1 MPRWPA
7 LATVPSWRVGARGA
21 LRGLGR
27 EAGRPGDR
35 SPPDAAA
42 RLGPDCGAGPRGQTA
57 ETGDPVPRE
66 RGALDPRP
74 HVATRAE
81 TQRQVAS
88 GPAPAT
94 PPACL
99 RKLGEHVTSRPSRD
113 RSPSEHPQ
121 VSPLQAPNLLDAIQT
136 PPGRPLSSCAH
147 NGFLCAAGYAPGP
160 RTGPSVLWSFR
171 TQRHPHTD
179 GAYKYPPR
187 EK

>member
-1 MPRWPA
+1 MAGPGHRA
-7 LATVPSWRVGARGA
+7 ELAGRCLGAP
-21 LRGLGR
+21 RGLGR

-35 SPPDAAA
+35 SAPDGAA
-42 RLGPDCGAGPRGQTA
+42 RLSPDCGAGPRGQTA

-74 HVATRAE
+74 HAATRAD

-94 PPACL
+94 PPACP

-121 VSPLQAPNLLDAIQT
+121 VSPLQAPK
-136 PPGRPLSSCAH
+136 PPGCHTNTARPPPVLVCVCARVRTLSRSVISDS
-147 NGFLCAAGYAPGP
+147 LQP
-160 RTGPSVLWSFR
+160 RGL
-171 TQRHPHTD
+171 
-179 GAYKYPPR
+179 
-187 EK
+187 